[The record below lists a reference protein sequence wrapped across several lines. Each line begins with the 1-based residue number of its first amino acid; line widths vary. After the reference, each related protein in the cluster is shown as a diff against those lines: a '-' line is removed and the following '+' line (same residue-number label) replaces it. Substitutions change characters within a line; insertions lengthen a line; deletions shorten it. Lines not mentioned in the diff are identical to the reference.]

1 MPSGALESGV
11 NKFGVVIFLGGP
23 PNFLGKVWL
32 KQMKHYS
39 YGDTVR
45 DRVRHL
51 FEVLLSYA
59 HDELEDAEQLHPNL
73 KVNWQTEKQL
83 VVITKLRT
91 LEKLTEKDEL
101 LGKLTKEQ
109 IREAINHLKNYLKI
123 LADNRESSRGSE
135 DWHFTLEL
143 WSKDK
148 EENLRRFDAEWQ
160 AKLPPK
166 SQILSLLHR
175 ESGDNVASPDSDEA
189 LTDSSFASLPKALEL
204 AGVNHQE
211 MLSDVEVTSNI
222 EVGDLTQKAQRG
234 SAVEQ
239 KMATNLKAENIKLGN
254 LTQES

>member
-1 MPSGALESGV
+1 M
-11 NKFGVVIFLGGP
+11 
-23 PNFLGKVWL
+23 

-39 YGDTVR
+39 YGDIVR
-45 DRVRHL
+45 GRVKHL

-59 HDELEDAEQLHPNL
+59 YDELEGTEQFHSDL

-83 VVITKLRT
+83 VVRTKLRT

-101 LGKLTKEQ
+101 PDKLTKEE

-166 SQILSLLHR
+166 SKLLSSMCR
-175 ESGDNVASPDSDEA
+175 ESGDIAAAPRSDEA
-189 LTDSSFASLPKALEL
+189 LPDGLLASLPKPLES
-204 AGVNHQE
+204 AGVIHQE
-211 MLSDVEVTSNI
+211 MLSDI
-222 EVGDLTQKAQRG
+222 DLQADLEAADLVQRAERG
-234 SAVEQ
+234 RLIKQV
-239 KMATNLKAENIKLGN
+239 MGTRVKAESIKLGN
-254 LTQES
+254 LTQEY

>member
-1 MPSGALESGV
+1 M
-11 NKFGVVIFLGGP
+11 N
-23 PNFLGKVWL
+23 
-32 KQMKHYS
+32 QMKHYS

-45 DRVRHL
+45 GRVRHL

-59 HDELEDAEQLHPNL
+59 HDELEGTEQFHSGL

-83 VVITKLRT
+83 VVRTKLRT

-101 LGKLTKEQ
+101 LSKLTKEQ

-166 SQILSLLHR
+166 SKLLSSTSR
-175 ESGDNVASPDSDEA
+175 ESGDIAPALGSDEA
-189 LTDSSFASLPKALEL
+189 LPDGASASLPKPLES
-204 AGVNHQE
+204 AGVIHQE
-211 MLSDVEVTSNI
+211 MLSDI
-222 EVGDLTQKAQRG
+222 DLQGDLEAGNLFQKSERG
-234 SAVEQ
+234 RPGKQV
-239 KMATNLKAENIKLGN
+239 MATKLKAKNVKLGN

>member
-11 NKFGVVIFLGGP
+11 NKFGVIIFLGGP
-23 PNFLGKVWL
+23 PNFLGKVWV

-51 FEVLLSYA
+51 FEVLLS
-59 HDELEDAEQLHPNL
+59 LEDAEQSHPNL
-73 KVNWQTEKQL
+73 KVNRQEKQL
-83 VVITKLRT
+83 VVRTKLRT
-91 LEKLTEKDEL
+91 LEELTEKDEL
-101 LGKLTKEQ
+101 PGKLTKEQ
-109 IREAINHLKNYLKI
+109 IREAINHLEYYLKI
-123 LADNRESSRGSE
+123 LVDNREHPRGSE

-143 WSKDK
+143 WYKDK

-175 ESGDNVASPDSDEA
+175 ESGDNAAAPGSDDA
-189 LTDSSFASLPKALEL
+189 VTDNSFASLPKALEL
-204 AGVNHQE
+204 AGVIHQE